1 MIAMSGMMT
10 LDPLLYWGMLCLL
23 LLEGRTWLASRRQ
36 LQLGAQVWPG
46 FQRRRYVALGLG
58 LGGLWRLLFLLSLAP
73 WLLVAGEAQTLAVR
87 PWLAWLAGGYL
98 LLRGVNGLLRLDGS
112 VGQAEPASL
121 DFRRG
126 LWQAALCSL
135 LFAAQSAAL
144 AIGLLRSPWPI
155 LLIWALVPL
164 LLWRL
169 PTDPWRWLEDHRLL
183 RLAQALLLLV
193 GVTLLAEGLGT
204 PLPLFILYWL
214 LTLVMLAAWL
224 LWRFRYADDSA
235 GLPSAEASADETPL
249 PPLEQEAQS
258 MLARVSQLS
267 DLPIRAIMSVRHDV
281 EMLDLSEPL
290 AAVHAQLARTPHS
303 RLVVIREGN
312 KDAPLGI
319 LRKRDVLARLL
330 QGEPLALE
338 ALVNPHPL
346 CLPETLSVLGALDQ
360 FRQARTHMAFVLD
373 EFGNFEGLITIRD
386 VLEEI
391 AGKLPEPGE
400 EDQDL
405 VCLGPGS
412 YRVSGD
418 YLLQELQRQIGF
430 PAPPTSHYHTLAGW
444 LLERLQ
450 RLPRQGEE
458 LLLDGWQINVLQLN
472 AHRIETLWLRR
483 QDS

>member
-1 MIAMSGMMT
+1 MSGMMT

-36 LQLGAQVWPG
+36 LQQGAQVWPG

-73 WLLVAGEAQTLAVR
+73 WLLAGEAQTLAVS

-98 LLRGVNGLLRLDGS
+98 LLRGVNGLLRPDEVS
-112 VGQAEPASL
+112 EIDETASL
-121 DFRRG
+121 DFRQG

-144 AIGLLRSPWPI
+144 AIGVLRSPWPI

-164 LLWRL
+164 MLWRL
-169 PTDPWRWLEDHRLL
+169 PTDRWRWLEDNRLL

-193 GVTLLAEGLGT
+193 GGTLLAEGLGT
-204 PLPLFILYWL
+204 LQPRFLLYGL

-224 LWRFRYADDSA
+224 LWRFRYA
-235 GLPSAEASADETPL
+235 GPPAEAAQALPAQAVPL
-249 PPLEQEAQS
+249 PPLVLEAQS
-258 MLARVSQLS
+258 MLARVGQLS

-281 EMLDLSEPL
+281 EMLDLSEPIE
-290 AAVHAQLARTPHS
+290 AVHAQLARTPHS
-303 RLVVIREGN
+303 RLVVIRDGN

-330 QGEPLALE
+330 RGESIALA

-346 CLPETLSVLGALDQ
+346 CLPETLSVLGALAQ
-360 FRQARTHMAFVLD
+360 FRQARSHMAFVVD

-400 EDQDL
+400 EEQDL

-458 LLLDGWQINVLQLN
+458 VQLEGWQINVLQLN

>member
-1 MIAMSGMMT
+1 MSGMMT
-10 LDPLLYWGMLCLL
+10 TDPLLYWGMLCLL
-23 LLEGRTWLASRRQ
+23 LLEGRTWLASRRE
-36 LQLGAQVWPG
+36 LQAGACVWAG
-46 FQRRRYVALGLG
+46 HRRRRFVALGLAM
-58 LGGLWRLLFLLSLAP
+58 GGAWRLLFLLPLAP
-73 WLLVAGEAQTLAVR
+73 CLLVAGEAQSLAVR

-98 LLRGVNGLLRLDGS
+98 LLRGVNGLLRPDETTESAAPDG
-112 VGQAEPASL
+112 V

-126 LWQAALCSL
+126 LWQAGLCSL

-164 LLWRL
+164 LFWRL
-169 PTDPWRWLEDHRLL
+169 PIDRWRWLEDHRLL

-204 PLPLFILYWL
+204 QLPLVILYWL
-214 LTLVMLAAWL
+214 ITLVMLAAWL
-224 LWRFRYADDSA
+224 LWRFRYGALTA
-235 GLPSAEASADETPL
+235 APTQPASAEEAMPL
-249 PPLEQEAQS
+249 PPLEREAQS

-290 AAVHAQLARTPHS
+290 ESIHAQLARTPHS

-330 QGEPLALE
+330 QEEPLALE
-338 ALVNPHPL
+338 SLVNPHPL

-360 FRQARTHMAFVLD
+360 FRQARSHMAFVLD

-400 EDQDL
+400 EEQDL
-405 VCLGPGS
+405 VRMGPGS

-444 LLERLQ
+444 LLEQLQ

-458 LLLDGWQINVLQLN
+458 LVVDGWQITVLTLN